1 MTEAGGP
8 EALRRA
14 LQVLGSPPTGPGANR
29 PGFGTDG
36 GRRMAWRNR
45 VAGALALLAGLAYGP
60 ALAQTAPPPRPAPRP
75 AAAPVPA
82 FKKDF
87 VRSDLA
93 SAAVRLEATLKAKA
107 GGPLKP
113 AGQSRAAGQ
122 TLLAANRPDEALGP
136 LTAAVAA
143 DPSDIRN
150 WQAFSRG
157 AAAAAAALE
166 EGDYQGRARLQE
178 QAVAA
183 AYRAYERSGSPAD
196 AASALAQLGSVLTAQ
211 SAWRPAL
218 EAYAASLALDD
229 VPATRETYEAL
240 RAEHGFRILG
250 YKVDADAAAPRLCFT
265 LSEPVLPKTDY
276 APYVA
281 VSGSSSAAV
290 TADGSQVCVDGLK
303 HGGRYAVVLREGL
316 PSTVGESLL
325 KSADYEIYIRDR
337 SPQVRITGRNY
348 VLPRT
353 GQAGV
358 PLVSVNA
365 PKLDVEVLRI
375 GDRGLL
381 PTLRSEDFLG
391 QLSGATANTLASE
404 KGVRVWKGTLDTA
417 KAELNQEAVTAFP
430 VLQAV
435 GKLEPGIY
443 VLLAQPSGTG
453 ARDEDGYESQ
463 ATQWFV
469 VSDLGLTAT
478 KGRDGVHVV
487 LRSLAFAQV
496 MPGAE
501 IRLIA
506 RNNEV
511 LGTAKTDAQ
520 GHAAFDPGLA
530 RGEGGAAPSLVVA
543 QAGDDY
549 GFLDLNLGAFDLTDR
564 GVKGRPESGG
574 LDAYLFTERG
584 VYRSGETVQIT
595 ALLRDPRNAAVPD
608 LPLTLV
614 VKRPDGVEY
623 RRVSV
628 PDQGLGGRALPLP
641 LLSGAMHG
649 TWRVSAYTDP
659 KAPALGTTSFLV
671 EDYVPERLEV
681 TLKAAQAALHRGED
695 AQVDVAARYLYGAP
709 GAGLD
714 VSGSVVVQAASG
726 SGIKGLAEYTVG
738 LDDETVEAS
747 VQELATHATTDAQ
760 GHATVTVPLPQVAA
774 PRPLEAKITLAVGE
788 PGGRALSR
796 SLTLPILPSGPVLAL
811 RKTSLDLKEGDRAT
825 FEAVFAAPDG
835 TLLARPGV
843 TWTLSRVERSY
854 QWYRSDG
861 RWSFEA
867 VKTNRRVASGS
878 LDLAAGAPG
887 RIEAPVAQLG
897 RYRLEIAAAGAPEAT
912 ASLGFDVGWGGSETA
927 DAPDLLDLTL
937 DKAAYAAGDTLRA
950 KLSPKF
956 KGQASL
962 MVVSD
967 RVHETI
973 EVSVPAGGTTVTL
986 PVKAEWGAGAYLV
999 ATAYRPL
1006 DQAAKRLPGR
1016 ALGLAWFSVDR
1027 ERRSLG
1033 VTLTT
1038 PERTRPRQ
1046 DLTIPVQLTG
1056 LKAGEAA
1063 RITVAM
1069 VDVGILNLTRYEA
1082 PNPTQ
1087 YFLGQRALG
1096 PEFRDLYGYLID
1108 GMQGSAGAIRS
1119 GGDAG
1124 GGELADAP
1132 PTQAPLALFSGVV
1145 TVGPDGAAS
1154 VTFPLPAFNGTGRV
1168 MVTAWSGNRVGQAQA
1183 DVIIRDPVV
1192 LTATLPRFL
1201 DTGDR
1206 SRLFVALDNVEGRAG
1221 DYTVDIAPSGPILLG
1236 AGALRQTIR
1245 LEAGGRGQVAIPIT
1259 AAGPGTA
1266 RLDLALSGPGLDGHL
1281 GQSFSLGVLPGTGA
1295 LLRRTV
1301 RNLAPGAGLT
1311 VSADLL
1317 ADLLPG
1323 TGSVSLSAS
1332 ALPGLDV
1339 PALLQALD
1347 RYPYGCSEQI
1357 VSRAMPLLY
1366 VNRLAGLDKLAL
1378 DGNVDDRVR
1387 ESIERL
1393 LARQDASGEFGLWSA
1408 QSSGD
1413 VWLDAYVTDFLTRAR
1428 ERSFAVPQL
1437 AFTQALDRLRNTVAN
1452 ATEVRDGGAD
1462 LAYAAYVLARNGR
1475 PVIGDL
1481 RYLADTKL
1489 DAFGSGLARAQL
1501 AAALA
1506 LLGDRGRAAKVLDS
1520 ALTLLRSQ
1528 RDSGQYRADYGSRLR
1543 DGAGVIALA
1552 AESGLTQ
1559 AALAPVAAVI
1569 GEERQDLLRS
1579 TSTQENAWLVL
1590 AAESLSKEAESL
1602 SFSLDGAAQTGP
1614 LARIYRGPAL
1624 EGRSVSL
1631 VNTGRAPVQVML
1643 GVNGNPLVPEPAAAQ
1658 GYTVERTFHRLDGSV
1673 VDPAHGLRQND
1684 RLVVVLKVTEDKARD
1699 ARLLLVDPLPAG
1711 LEIDNPKLLDSDA
1724 LQGLAFAKSDVEP
1737 VHTEFRDDRFVAAFD
1752 RNPSQSAF
1760 FTVAYTVRAVSPGTY
1775 VHPGASVEDMYRP
1788 ARFGRTA
1795 TGSVE
1800 IGAAR

>member
-1 MTEAGGP
+1 
-8 EALRRA
+8 
-14 LQVLGSPPTGPGANR
+14 
-29 PGFGTDG
+29 
-36 GRRMAWRNR
+36 MAWRNR
-45 VAGALALLAGLAYGP
+45 LAGALALLAALACGP
-60 ALAQTAPPPRPAPRP
+60 ALAQAAP
-75 AAAPVPA
+75 AARAAQRQAAA
-82 FKKDF
+82 FEKSF

-93 SAAVRLEATLKAKA
+93 SSAVRLEAALKAEA
-107 GGPLKP
+107 GGPLRP
-113 AGQSRAAGQ
+113 AGQSLAAGQ
-122 TLLAANRPDEALGP
+122 TLLAADKPDEALAP

-143 DPSDIRN
+143 DPANIRA
-150 WQAFSRG
+150 WQTYAQ
-157 AAAAAAALE
+157 AAAAAVETRE
-166 EGDYQGRARLQE
+166 ENDYQGRALLRDR
-178 QAVAA
+178 AAAA
-183 AYRAYERSGSPAD
+183 AYRAYERARTPVD
-196 AASALAQLGSVLTAQ
+196 AAESLAQLGALEAGE

-218 EAYAASLALDD
+218 NAYAASLALDD
-229 VPATRETYEAL
+229 DPATRRTYETL
-240 RAEHGFRILG
+240 RTEHGFRILD
-250 YKVDADAAAPRLCFT
+250 YKVDSDAAAPRLCFT
-265 LSEPVLPKTDY
+265 VSEPVVPKTDY

-281 VSGSSSAAV
+281 VSGSSSGAV
-290 TADGSQVCVDGLK
+290 TAEGSQVCVDGLK
-303 HGGRYAVVLREGL
+303 HGSRYAVILRQGL

-325 KSADYEIYIRDR
+325 KSADYEIYVRDR
-337 SPQVRITGRNY
+337 APQVRFTGRNY

-358 PLVSVNA
+358 PLISVNA

-391 QLSGATANTLASE
+391 QLSGATARSIAAE

-435 GKLEPGIY
+435 GKLEPGLY
-443 VLLAQPSGTG
+443 VMLARAAGT
-453 ARDEDGYESQ
+453 AAPDEDSYETQ

-487 LRSLAFAQV
+487 LRSLASAQV
-496 MPGAE
+496 LPGAA

-530 RGEGGAAPSLVVA
+530 RGEGGTAPSLVVA

-681 TLKAAQAALHRGED
+681 TLKAAQAALRRGEA

-726 SGIKGLAEYTVG
+726 SGIKGLAGYTTG
-738 LDDETVEAS
+738 LDDEAVEPS

-760 GHATVTVPLPQVAA
+760 GHATVTVPLPEVAA

-796 SLTLPILPSGPVLAL
+796 SLTLPILPAGPVLAL
-811 RKTSLDLKEGDRAT
+811 RKAFSELKEGDRAV
-825 FEAVFAAPDG
+825 FDAVFAAPDG

-843 TWTLSRVERSY
+843 TWTLSRVERTY
-854 QWYRSDG
+854 QWYRADG

-867 VKTNRRVASGS
+867 VKTSRRIASGS
-878 LDLAAGAPG
+878 LDLAAGTLG
-887 RIEAPVAQLG
+887 RIEAPVGQVG

-912 ASLGFDVGWGGSETA
+912 ASLGFEVGWGGSETA

-937 DKAAYAAGDTLRA
+937 DKPAYAAGDTLRA
-950 KLSPKF
+950 TLSPKF

-967 RVHETI
+967 RVHETV
-973 EVSVPAGGTTVTL
+973 EVSVPAGGITVSL
-986 PVKAEWGAGAYLV
+986 PVKAAWGAGAYLV

-1027 ERRSLG
+1027 AQRSLG
-1033 VTLTT
+1033 VAVKA

-1046 DLTIPVQLTG
+1046 DLTLPVQLTG
-1056 LKAGEAA
+1056 LKPGEAA
-1063 RITVAM
+1063 RFTVAL

-1168 MVTAWSGNRVGQAQA
+1168 MVTAWSGDRVGQAQA

-1221 DYTVDIAPSGPILLG
+1221 DYTVDIAPAGPILIG
-1236 AGALRQTIR
+1236 SSALRQTIR
-1245 LEAGGRGQVAIPIT
+1245 LEAGGRGQVAIPLT

-1266 RLDLALSGPGLDGHL
+1266 RLDLALSGPGLDGNL
-1281 GQSFSLGVLPGTGA
+1281 SQSFSLGVLPGTGA
-1295 LLRRTV
+1295 LLRRSV
-1301 RNLAPGAGLT
+1301 RTLAPGAGLT

-1357 VSRAMPLLY
+1357 VSRALPLLY
-1366 VNRLAGLDKLAL
+1366 VNRLAALDKLAL
-1378 DGNVDDRVR
+1378 DANVDDRVR

-1393 LARQDASGEFGLWSA
+1393 LARQDSSGDFGLWSA
-1408 QSSGD
+1408 QGSGD
-1413 VWLDAYVTDFLTRAR
+1413 LWLDAYVTDFLTRAR
-1428 ERSFAVPQL
+1428 ERGFAVPQG
-1437 AFTQALDRLRNTVAN
+1437 AFAQALDRLRNSVAN

-1475 PVIGDL
+1475 PVMGDL

-1489 DAFGSGLARAQL
+1489 DAFATGLARAQL
-1501 AAALA
+1501 SAALA
-1506 LLGDRGRAAKVLDS
+1506 LLGDRGRAATVMDS
-1520 ALTLLRSQ
+1520 ALAALRSR
-1528 RDSGQYRADYGSRLR
+1528 RDAGLYRADYGSRLR
-1543 DGAGVIALA
+1543 DGAGLIALA

-1559 AALAPVAAVI
+1559 VALAPVAALI
-1569 GEERQDLLRS
+1569 GEERQDTRA

-1590 AAESLSKEAESL
+1590 AAESLSKEADAL
-1602 SFSLDGAAQTGP
+1602 SFNLDGAAQTGA
-1614 LARIYRGPAL
+1614 LARIFRGAAL
-1624 EGRSVSL
+1624 EGRNVEL
-1631 VNTGRAPVQVML
+1631 TNTGRAPVQVAL
-1643 GVNGNPLVPEPAAAQ
+1643 GVNGSPLVPEPAAAQ
-1658 GYTVERTFHRLDGSV
+1658 GYTIARTFHRLDGSL
-1673 VDPAHGLRQND
+1673 VDPAQGLRQND
-1684 RLVVVLKVTEDKARD
+1684 RLVVVLKVTADKAQA

-1711 LEIDNPKLLDSDA
+1711 LEIDNPKLLDADA
-1724 LQGLAFAKSDVEP
+1724 LQGLAFAKSDVQP
-1737 VHTEFRDDRFVAAFD
+1737 VHTEFRDDRFVAAYD
-1752 RNPSQSAF
+1752 RTPDQPAF

-1795 TGSVE
+1795 YGSVE